1 MALLEAHGLMK
12 SFGGL
17 TATDNVDLVVEPGT
31 IHALIGPNGAGK
43 STLVNLLSGR
53 IPPDAGRIVLQ
64 GRDISAEPAHRRVQ
78 LGIAYTFQIT
88 SIFPNM
94 TLEANVELAAMMR
107 HKDPASTEQAVTNA
121 LDSVGLLNRRS
132 QLAGDLAYGHQR
144 LLEIALGAVQQP
156 SLLIL
161 DEPTQGLGDADVRWF
176 IDLIKQ
182 LRGDT
187 TLLLIEHNMDVVMAV
202 ADTITVLQFGRVLAS
217 GDPESIQQNAAVQS
231 AYLGG

>member
-1 MALLEAHGLMK
+1 MALLDAHGLMK

-17 TATDNVDLVVEPGT
+17 TATDNVDLSVERGT
-31 IHALIGPNGAGK
+31 VHALIGPNGAGK

-53 IPPDAGRIVLQ
+53 IAPDAGRIVLD

-78 LGIAYTFQIT
+78 MGIAYTFQIT

-94 TLEANVELAAMMR
+94 SLEANVELAAMVR
-107 HKDPASTEQAVTNA
+107 YPTAKASEHAVVQALEA
-121 LDSVGLLNRRS
+121 VGLIDRRT

-144 LLEIALGAVQQP
+144 LLEIALGIVQQP

-161 DEPTQGLGDADVRWF
+161 DEPTQGLGDAEVTWF
-176 IDLIKQ
+176 IDLLKQ

-202 ADTITVLQFGRVLAS
+202 ADTITVLQFGRVIAN
-217 GDPESIQQNAAVQS
+217 GDPASVQRNEAVQA

>member
-1 MALLEAHGLMK
+1 MALLEAHGLNK
-12 SFGGL
+12 AFGGL
-17 TATDNVDLVVEPGT
+17 TATDNVDLMVEQGT
-31 IHALIGPNGAGK
+31 VHALIGPNGAGK

-53 IPPDAGRIVLQ
+53 IPPDAGRILLQ
-64 GRDISAEPAHRRVQ
+64 GRDISHEPAHRRVQ

-94 TLEANVELAAMMR
+94 TLEANVELAAMVR
-107 HKDPASTEQAVTNA
+107 HNDPASTEHAVAKA
-121 LDSVGLLNRRS
+121 LDAVGLLDRRA

-144 LLEIALGAVQQP
+144 LLEIALGIVQQP

-161 DEPTQGLGDADVRWF
+161 DEPTQGLGDAEVRWF
-176 IDLIKQ
+176 IDLLGQ

-202 ADTITVLQFGRVLAS
+202 ADTITVLQFGRVIAT
-217 GDPESIQQNAAVQS
+217 GAPDAIQRNAAVQA

>member
-1 MALLEAHGLMK
+1 MPLLEAHGLIK

-17 TATDNVDLVVEPGT
+17 RATDTVDLAVEPGT
-31 IHALIGPNGAGK
+31 VHALIGPNGAGK

-53 IPPDAGRIVLQ
+53 ILPDAGRIVLQ
-64 GRDISAEPAHRRVQ
+64 GQDISKAPAYRRVQ
-78 LGIAYTFQIT
+78 MGIAYTFQIT
-88 SIFPNM
+88 SVFPNM
-94 TLEANVELAAMMR
+94 TIEANVELAAMAR
-107 HKDPASTEQAVTNA
+107 HKARDAMAQAVDHA
-121 LDSVGLLNRRS
+121 LETVGLSDRRQ

-144 LLEIALGAVQQP
+144 LLEIALGIVQKP

-161 DEPTQGLGDADVRWF
+161 DEPTQGLGDAEVQWF
-176 IDLIKQ
+176 VDLLKS
-182 LRGDT
+182 LRSET

-217 GDPESIQQNAAVQS
+217 GDPESIQSNAAVQS